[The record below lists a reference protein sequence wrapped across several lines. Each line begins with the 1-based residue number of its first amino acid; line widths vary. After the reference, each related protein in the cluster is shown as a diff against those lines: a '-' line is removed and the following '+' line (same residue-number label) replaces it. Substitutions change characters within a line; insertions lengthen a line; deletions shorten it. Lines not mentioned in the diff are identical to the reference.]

1 MTNKKLFND
10 IFLEAQAAKILAAEI
25 LEGDVPLK
33 KISKSIDKHMANI
46 MESCTLRETDNG

>member
-33 KISKSIDKHMANI
+33 ITRKKIELLMDNI
-46 MESCTLRETDNG
+46 MASCPYRETDK

>member
-33 KISKSIDKHMANI
+33 KIYKQLVRHMDNLMA
-46 MESCTLRETDNG
+46 SCPYRETEK